1 MKLANYQDKYSGIRF
16 SRGDDGV
23 LEMVLHTR
31 GGPAKWG
38 SSVDCLHAEL
48 GDAFL
53 DVARDRENKVVV
65 LTGTGDSFIADFDPA
80 FSFHEPGIAEMW
92 PRIYEEGVGLLNH
105 LLMIPVPMI
114 AAVNGPAL
122 IHAELAVMC
131 DIVLASDTAEFADL
145 AHMPSGTVPGDGV
158 HVVWPMLLGPN
169 RGRYFLLT
177 GERIPAAEARAIGVV
192 AEVLPPADLLPRARA
207 LAAQLARHS
216 MPALRHTRMLLVKE
230 LRRRMYDELHNGLA
244 HEALATVTRWT

>member
-1 MKLANYQDKYSGIRF
+1 MKLGDYQNKYEGIRF
-16 SRGDDGV
+16 SRDDDGV

-38 SSVDCLHAEL
+38 SSTDCLHAEL

-53 DVARDRENKVVV
+53 DVARDRENKVVL